1 MSVVTN
7 RPRPSDPVCMIMS
20 APVATVDPGD
30 TLLEVA
36 GELLADEV
44 GVVLVSSGRAPVGLL
59 SERDLVTV
67 AATGDDLAVVQAGQ
81 AMTADLTWAAPEASI
96 REVGVLMLEAGVRH
110 VPVGDGRRAVGVVSA
125 RDVLAVLLS
134 VADR

>member
-1 MSVVTN
+1 MAAVTS
-7 RPRPSDPVCMIMS
+7 RARPSDPVRMIMS
-20 APVATVDPGD
+20 TPVATVDPGS
-30 TLLEVA
+30 TLLDVA

-44 GVVLVSSGRAPVGLL
+44 GAVLVSSGPGPVGLL
-59 SERDLVTV
+59 SERDLITV
-67 AATGDDLAVVQAGQ
+67 AAMGDDLAVVQAGQ

-110 VPVGDGRRAVGVVSA
+110 VPVGDDRRAVGVVSA

>member
-1 MSVVTN
+1 MAAVTS
-7 RPRPSDPVCMIMS
+7 RARPSDPVRMIMS
-20 APVATVDPGD
+20 TPVATVDPGS
-30 TLLEVA
+30 TLLDVA

-44 GVVLVSSGRAPVGLL
+44 GAVLVSSGPGPVGLL
-59 SERDLVTV
+59 SDRDLITV

>member
-1 MSVVTN
+1 MAAVTS
-7 RPRPSDPVCMIMS
+7 RARPSDPVRMIIS
-20 APVATVDPGD
+20 TPVATVDPGS
-30 TLLEVA
+30 TLLDVA

-44 GVVLVSSGRAPVGLL
+44 GAVLVSSGPGPVGLL
-59 SERDLVTV
+59 SERDLITV

>member
-1 MSVVTN
+1 MAAVTS
-7 RPRPSDPVCMIMS
+7 RARPSDPVRMIMS
-20 APVATVDPGD
+20 TPVATVDRGS
-30 TLLEVA
+30 TLLDVA

-44 GVVLVSSGRAPVGLL
+44 GAVLVSSGPGPVGLL
-59 SERDLVTV
+59 SERDLITV

-81 AMTADLTWAAPEASI
+81 AMTADLTWAAPETSI

-110 VPVGDGRRAVGVVSA
+110 VPVGDGRKAVGVVSA

>member
-1 MSVVTN
+1 MAAVTS
-7 RPRPSDPVCMIMS
+7 RARPSDPVRMIMS
-20 APVATVDPGD
+20 TPVATVDPGS
-30 TLLEVA
+30 TLLDVA

-44 GVVLVSSGRAPVGLL
+44 GAVLVSSGPGPVGLL
-59 SERDLVTV
+59 SERDLITV

-110 VPVGDGRRAVGVVSA
+110 VPVGDDRRAVGVVSA

>member
-1 MSVVTN
+1 MAAVTN
-7 RPRPSDPVCMIMS
+7 RARPSDPVRMIMS
-20 APVATVDPGD
+20 TPVATVDPGS
-30 TLLEVA
+30 TLLDVA

-44 GVVLVSSGRAPVGLL
+44 GAVLVSSGPGPVGLL
-59 SERDLVTV
+59 SERDLITV

-81 AMTADLTWAAPEASI
+81 AMTADLTWAAPETSI

-110 VPVGDGRRAVGVVSA
+110 VPVGDGRWAVGVVSA

-134 VADR
+134 VADP

>member
-1 MSVVTN
+1 MAAVTS
-7 RPRPSDPVCMIMS
+7 RARPSDPVRMIMS
-20 APVATVDPGD
+20 TPVATVDPGS
-30 TLLEVA
+30 TLLDVA

-44 GVVLVSSGRAPVGLL
+44 GAVLVSSGPGPVGLL
-59 SERDLVTV
+59 SERDLITV

>member
-1 MSVVTN
+1 MAAVTS
-7 RPRPSDPVCMIMS
+7 RARPSDPVRMIMS
-20 APVATVDPGD
+20 TPVATVDPGS
-30 TLLEVA
+30 TLLDVA

-44 GVVLVSSGRAPVGLL
+44 GAVLVSSGPGPVGLL
-59 SERDLVTV
+59 SERDLVAV
-67 AATGDDLAVVQAGQ
+67 AASGDDLAVVQAGQ
-81 AMTADLTWAAPEASI
+81 AMTADLTWAAPETSI

-110 VPVGDGRRAVGVVSA
+110 VPVGDGRKAVGVVSA

>member
-1 MSVVTN
+1 
-7 RPRPSDPVCMIMS
+7 
-20 APVATVDPGD
+20 
-30 TLLEVA
+30 
-36 GELLADEV
+36 
-44 GVVLVSSGRAPVGLL
+44 LL
-59 SERDLVTV
+59 SERDLITV

-81 AMTADLTWAAPEASI
+81 AMTADLTWAAPETSI
-96 REVGVLMLEAGVRH
+96 REVGLLMLEAGVRH

>member
-1 MSVVTN
+1 MAAVTS
-7 RPRPSDPVCMIMS
+7 RARPSDPVRMIMS
-20 APVATVDPGD
+20 TPVATVDPGS
-30 TLLEVA
+30 TLLDVA

-44 GVVLVSSGRAPVGLL
+44 GAVLVSSGPGPVGLL
-59 SERDLVTV
+59 SERDLITV
-67 AATGDDLAVVQAGQ
+67 AAMGDDLAVVQAGQ

>member
-1 MSVVTN
+1 MAAVTS
-7 RPRPSDPVCMIMS
+7 RARPSDPVRMIMS
-20 APVATVDPGD
+20 TPVATVDPGS
-30 TLLEVA
+30 TLLDVA

-44 GVVLVSSGRAPVGLL
+44 GAVLVSSGPGPVGLL
-59 SERDLVTV
+59 SERDLITV

-96 REVGVLMLEAGVRH
+96 REVGVLMLEAGVRL